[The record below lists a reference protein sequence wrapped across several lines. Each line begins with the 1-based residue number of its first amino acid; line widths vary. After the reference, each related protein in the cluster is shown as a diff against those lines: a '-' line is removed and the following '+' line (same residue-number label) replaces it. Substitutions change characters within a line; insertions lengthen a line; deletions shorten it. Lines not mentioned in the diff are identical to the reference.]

1 MPMSSHP
8 LPQVSAVSKDSNKD
22 TNCGKNVL
30 LFLCLPSQWTG
41 LDKTLMFHN
50 NLHKTP
56 LLNNPKC
63 VAQLQRMS
71 SWMYRG
77 PQTSGSSA

>member
-1 MPMSSHP
+1 MPVSSHP

-22 TNCGKNVL
+22 TNCGKK
-30 LFLCLPSQWTG
+30 FLPSQWTG